1 MRTHR
6 GMLQFLPSWAL
17 RPPRRPGVRKRHPTI
32 ARQLLGKYR
41 DLLPPGTTSTE
52 FLKEQRATLHGKLA

>member
-1 MRTHR
+1 M
-6 GMLQFLPSWAL
+6 
-17 RPPRRPGVRKRHPTI
+17 PRRQTTRKRHPTI

-41 DLLPPGTTSTE
+41 DLLPPGKISTE